1 VDPFYRAIARSKVRA
16 EISLARRAH
25 RARWPRQ
32 ASQDLRRLAIA
43 ILTVFVLVV
52 TITAPVVAADII
64 NPLPPVTNIAPTGL
78 PQDLLLYDRHGNLLA
93 DIGKQGDH
101 RIVVPLGAISPLMVE
116 ATIAIEDRTF
126 YENSGIDLVAIG
138 RAALDDL
145 SHRQF
150 VQGGSTI
157 TQQLAKELFL
167 GPGAPATLQRKLR
180 EAILA
185 IRLTQ
190 RYTKNQILE
199 SYLNIIY
206 YGNQA
211 YGVEAAARTY
221 FHTSASKLT
230 LAQASLLAGIP
241 RAPSAYNPV
250 LHPQAARQRQ
260 LEVLAAMVRQ
270 ADITPTEAAT
280 AGAIPLAL
288 FPPANL
294 VTASHFVDY
303 VPAVLRQQFHITPGS
318 GHGFRVVT
326 SLDLTLQ
333 GEAES
338 AVQAQIG
345 GPGNYYNFH
354 DAALVSMDP
363 KTGEILAMVGGVT
376 SNQSTGK
383 INMAVSPTR
392 QVGSAF
398 KIFTYTAA
406 IESRKLNMVSPILD
420 APLDFPIGGP
430 NNTRYAPI
438 NYDGQWHGVL
448 PLKMA
453 LGNSLNI
460 PGIKTELWIGIP
472 AVLDAARR
480 MGVTT
485 LTQPDGYY
493 GPSLTLGAY
502 PVPVLDMAVG
512 ASTLA
517 DMGVRHSPAAIL
529 SITDALGRNA
539 YTYDPSQNAFPAVS
553 PQVAFIMAAILSDDR
568 NRCMEFG
575 CGGDLTLPGR
585 QVAAKTG
592 TSQEFRDNW
601 TLGFTPSLTTAVWV
615 GNPDNTPLSHSSTGI
630 VGAAPI
636 WHQFMKTALQAV
648 PNEWYPMPSGLDQI
662 GNNYFLPGTENLRA
676 ALAAPWPV
684 CPFQSYD
691 PTTLS
696 WSDILV
702 NGVPCTLGSLQGM
715 VGQRSEVHHRAQGP
729 RTRDSRRHP

>member
-1 VDPFYRAIARSKVRA
+1 VNGIDRAKRRA
-16 EISLARRAH
+16 EVSLARRGH
-25 RARWPRQ
+25 RGRWPRR
-32 ASQDLRRLAIA
+32 ASHDLRRLAIA
-43 ILTVFVLVV
+43 ILALLIVLG
-52 TITAPVVAADII
+52 TLTAPVVAADII
-64 NPLPPVTNIAPTGL
+64 NPLPPVTNIAPRGL

-93 DIGKQGDH
+93 DIANQGNH
-101 RIVVPLGAISPLMVE
+101 RIVVPLGAISPLMVA

-126 YENSGIDLVAIG
+126 YQNSGIDLVAIG

-157 TQQLAKELFL
+157 TQQLAKQLFL
-167 GPGAPATLQRKLR
+167 GPNAPATLQRKLR

-185 IRLTQ
+185 IQLTH
-190 RYTKNQILE
+190 RFTKNQILE
-199 SYLNIIY
+199 SYLNTIY

-211 YGVEAAARTY
+211 YGVEAAAQAY

-230 LAQASLLAGIP
+230 LAQASLLAGVP
-241 RAPSAYNPV
+241 RSPSAYNPITH
-250 LHPQAARQRQ
+250 LPAARQRQ
-260 LEVLAAMVRQ
+260 VEVLAAMVRQ
-270 ADITPTEAAT
+270 GDVSQADAAK
-280 AGAIPLAL
+280 AAVVPLQV
-288 FPPANL
+288 FPPTNT

-303 VPAVLRQQFHITPGS
+303 VLTTLRQQFHVTPGTA
-318 GHGFRVVT
+318 GAVKVVT

-333 GEAES
+333 QDAER
-338 AVQAQIG
+338 AVQAQVA
-345 GPGNYYNFH
+345 GPGRYYNFH

-363 KTGEILAMVGGVT
+363 KTGEVLAMVGGVT
-376 SNQSTGK
+376 SNQASGK

-406 IESRKLNMVSPILD
+406 IESAKLNMVSPILD
-420 APLDFPIGGP
+420 APLKFPIGGP
-430 NNTRYAPI
+430 NNTPYAPT
-438 NYDGQWHGVL
+438 NYDGLWHGIL
-448 PLKMA
+448 PLKMV

-460 PGIKTELWIGIP
+460 PGIKAELWTGIP
-472 AVLDAARR
+472 AVLDMARR

-485 LTQPDGYY
+485 LTQPDANY

-512 ASTLA
+512 ASTLG
-517 DMGVRHSPAAIL
+517 DMGVRHTPAPIL
-529 SITDALGRNA
+529 SITDAFGRTA
-539 YTYDPSQNAFPAVS
+539 YTYEPSKNAFQAVS
-553 PQVAFIMAAILSDDR
+553 PQVAFIMAAMLSDDR
-568 NRCMEFG
+568 NRCLEFG

-636 WHQFMKTALQAV
+636 WHQFMKTALQGV

-662 GNNYFLPGTENLRA
+662 GNNYFLPGTENLRS

-691 PTTLS
+691 PTTLT
-696 WSDILV
+696 WNDILV
-702 NGVPCTLGSLQGM
+702 NGVPCTLGTPGFDLFG
-715 VGQRSEVHHRAQGP
+715 RSGFDPFNQH
-729 RTRDSRRHP
+729 